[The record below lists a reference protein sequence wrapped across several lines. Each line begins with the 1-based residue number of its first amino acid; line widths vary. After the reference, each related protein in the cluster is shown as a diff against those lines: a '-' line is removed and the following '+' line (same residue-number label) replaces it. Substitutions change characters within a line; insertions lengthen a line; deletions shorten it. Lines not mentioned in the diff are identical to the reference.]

1 MPRGRS
7 KAYANRTDLTGKVPV
22 DAPTGMPY
30 GENKKLRDRQRAVPM
45 ANPEVP
51 KPPVNAT
58 PAMPPIPAAP
68 AQPVV
73 PLTEPTQFP
82 NETITTGLSDLKM
95 NQADPDMTRLKSY
108 LPLFKQEATSPTA
121 PETFRNF
128 VKWLDQA

>member
-30 GENKKLRDRQRAVPM
+30 GENKELRDRQRAVPM

-51 KPPVNAT
+51 KPSTQGPQAQL
-58 PAMPPIPAAP
+58 PQQI
-68 AQPVV
+68 QPVV

-82 NETITTGLSDLKM
+82 NESITTGLSDLRM
-95 NQADPDMTRLKSY
+95 DSADPDMTRLKSY
-108 LPLFKQEATSPTA
+108 LPLFKQEAISPTA
-121 PETFRNF
+121 PQMFKDF

>member
-30 GENKKLRDRQRAVPM
+30 GENKKLRDRQRAVPV

-51 KPPVNAT
+51 KPEPMNDLAQ
-58 PAMPPIPAAP
+58 AASP
-68 AQPVV
+68 LSSVV

-82 NETITTGLSDLKM
+82 DESITTGLPMMSQPEM
-95 NQADPDMTRLKSY
+95 DPDTTKLKSY
-108 LPLFKQEATSPTA
+108 LPLFKVEANKPGV
-121 PETFRNF
+121 PNTFKEF
-128 VKWLDQA
+128 VKWLDQI

>member
-30 GENKKLRDRQRAVPM
+30 GENKKLRDRQRAVPV

-51 KPPVNAT
+51 KPQAN
-58 PAMPPIPAAP
+58 AMPAIPNPVP

-73 PLTEPTQFP
+73 PLSEPTQFP
-82 NETITTGLSDLKM
+82 NEPITTGVKELSQ
-95 NQADPDMTRLKSY
+95 NVDPDISKLKSY
-108 LPLFKQEATSPTA
+108 LPLFKQEAAAANTPA
-121 PETFRNF
+121 MFRDF
-128 VKWLDQA
+128 VKWLDNL

>member
-22 DAPTGMPY
+22 NAPTGMPY
-30 GENKKLRDRQRAVPM
+30 GENKKLRDAQKDVPM
-45 ANPEVP
+45 ANLEVQ
-51 KPPVNAT
+51 KPS
-58 PAMPPIPAAP
+58 AAP
-68 AQPVV
+68 AMQAPQVMPEAPQPVV

-82 NETITTGLSDLKM
+82 NESITTGIQDLKM

-108 LPLFKQEATSPTA
+108 LPLFKQEAISPTA